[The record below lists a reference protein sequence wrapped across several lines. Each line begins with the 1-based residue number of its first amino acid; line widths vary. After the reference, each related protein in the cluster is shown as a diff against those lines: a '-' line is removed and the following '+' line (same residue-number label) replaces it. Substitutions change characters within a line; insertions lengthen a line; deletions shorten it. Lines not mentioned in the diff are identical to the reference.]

1 MIAFRL
7 EFDGSVT
14 VQYLKTIGDYLE
26 TLRAFWLLVVDVW
39 DKGLLETGL
48 GRILVALGI
57 LLLAM
62 LVRNLFVRIVIG
74 RLKSL
79 AARTKTSFDDEAL
92 EVLERPIAFIPV
104 VVGVYFAIDYLA
116 LHGGLKVFADRFVRS
131 LIVLIFFW
139 SFKNLVAPLSTVLRQ
154 LEKYFTA
161 SMVAWLIK
169 AINVALIFIG
179 AATILEIW
187 GIRIG
192 PIIAGLGLFGVA
204 VALGAQDLFK
214 NLISGILIIAEKRF
228 NHGDWI
234 KVDGVVEGTVE
245 HIGFRSTLIRQFDK
259 APVYVPNAK
268 LSDNSLINYS
278 LITHRRI
285 FWVIRVEYRSTVDQL
300 RSICDGINA
309 YIRQSDAFDTT
320 PAVSTFVRI
329 DRFSDSA
336 IDILIYCFTKT
347 TVWGEWLE
355 IKEALA
361 CEIKR
366 IVEAA
371 GTAFAFPS
379 QSVYVETMPSETP
392 EVFVPE
398 VEEK

>member
-1 MIAFRL
+1 M
-7 EFDGSVT
+7 
-14 VQYLKTIGDYLE
+14 
-26 TLRAFWLLVVDVW
+26 VDVW
-39 DKGLLETGL
+39 EKGLLETNL
-48 GRILVALGI
+48 GRIFVALGI
-57 LLLAM
+57 ILVAM

-74 RLKSL
+74 RIKLL
-79 AARTKTSFDDEAL
+79 AGRTKTRFDDDAL
-92 EVLERPIAFIPV
+92 AVLERPMAFIPV
-104 VVGVYFAIDYLA
+104 VVGVYFAVDFLA
-116 LHGGLKVFADRFVRS
+116 LSDGLKVFADRFVRS
-131 LIVLIFFW
+131 LIVFVIFW
-139 SFKNLVAPLSTVLRQ
+139 SFRNLVAPLSTILRQ

-214 NLISGILIIAEKRF
+214 NLIAGILIIAEKRF
-228 NHGDWI
+228 NPGDWI
-234 KVDGVVEGTVE
+234 KVDGEVEGTVE
-245 HIGFRSTLIRQFDK
+245 NIGFRSTLIRQFDK

-268 LSDNSLINYS
+268 LSDNSLVNYS
-278 LITHRRI
+278 LISHRRI
-285 FWVIRVEYRSTVDQL
+285 YWVIGVTFRTTVAQL
-300 RSICDGINA
+300 RAIREGIDA
-309 YIRQSDAFDTT
+309 YIHASDAFDTT

-329 DRFSDSA
+329 DRFSDSS

-355 IKEALA
+355 IKESLA

-366 IVEAA
+366 IVETEGAS
-371 GTAFAFPS
+371 FAFPS
-379 QSVYVETMPSETP
+379 QSVYVESLPPENP
-392 EVFVPE
+392 EVFVPDAG
-398 VEEK
+398 KS